1 MVFSCVLCNGAHDEY
16 LFTSYLCSKC
26 KKVKHYISIY
36 DDRVYEVLDSVLS
49 RTKDKQDNKVKAEI
63 QKEIENKKYNLRSEK
78 KDKVDL

>member
-16 LFTSYLCSKC
+16 LFTSSLCSKC
-26 KKVKHYISIY
+26 KKIKHYISIY

-63 QKEIENKKYNLRSEK
+63 QKEIENKKYNLRNTK
-78 KDKVDL
+78 KPE